1 MNKPSIVAAGSA
13 VIARSTS
20 QILLANLVKNV
31 ALLLVMVIV
40 SRSFGIFELGIF
52 SLALAITTPF
62 FAFALL
68 GARVLRL
75 TGPSE
80 MTMRV
85 IGQTLGITGA
95 GAFLLSIAFTC
106 VFNPTDESTTSID
119 LFLISSVG
127 AVAIYKWADLFTELY
142 AGQLQRDSK
151 TARLLWISVV
161 GAVLVSG
168 AAVIVQISG
177 LPYVTLVWT
186 LPITGLL
193 SAAIFFWF
201 TSETPSPTP
210 IRVKV
215 GTVFRMGTPLGLAGG
230 IAVFASATPQYFVAA
245 FYGPEL
251 VGILAVVLYLYALSD
266 LFGAAF
272 GQAWVHRIQE
282 IDSYSAQISFVLKI
296 GLITTAVMLPISAVG
311 VWAFSQIVPSIFG
324 SNLVVSSELG
334 LPLALSI
341 TLMPMAH
348 LIAMALFV
356 RFAYRQ
362 GLIMMMT
369 NAVVVALASI
379 LFIPSFGLVG
389 AMWAV
394 FCGVLSRTLT
404 GLILNFSGA
413 RAAID

>member
-85 IGQTLGITGA
+85 IGQTL
-95 GAFLLSIAFTC
+95 AFTC